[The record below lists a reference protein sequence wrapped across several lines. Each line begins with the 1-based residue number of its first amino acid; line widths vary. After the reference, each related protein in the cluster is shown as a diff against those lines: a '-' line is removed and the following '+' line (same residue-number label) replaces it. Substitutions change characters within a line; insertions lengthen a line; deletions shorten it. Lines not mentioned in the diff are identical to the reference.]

1 MLCSVLEEHFD
12 VIEAENG
19 LTGLDE
25 LRAHYDKLA
34 LVLLDV
40 YMPECDGFEFLR
52 RRSKDE
58 RYASVPVMVAT
69 ASGSV
74 EDEIKCLELGAN
86 DFITKPYN
94 FDIMLNRI
102 NNTIALRESA
112 SIVNQLMYDDITG
125 LYSKNFFYRV
135 VEDQLVAS
143 PDQDY
148 DIVCSDIE
156 SFKSLNDRYGHERC
170 DGLLAEL
177 ARILTDVLPG
187 FAAGGRIGSD
197 VFAFLIEHQERG
209 WEQMLPQALES
220 VAGLDPNIKIGVLE
234 HIDRELSVA
243 LSCDRA
249 IMAFENVRN
258 HVGVNVGWYDDELRQ
273 RQIVKQ
279 VIVDTME
286 SALHNEEFVVWYQPK
301 HDVRSNTTGGA
312 EALARWFH
320 PKLGFVSP
328 GVFIPIFEENGFIT
342 QLDMYIWET
351 ACKQIK
357 RCHDLGLPAVP
368 ISINA
373 SRLDFDIPDLADRIE
388 TLADKYDVDHALLH
402 VEITETAYSD
412 SPEKV
417 ERILRDLRSRGFRIE
432 LDDFGAGY
440 SSLASLNTLPLDV
453 MKLDMSLVRQAT
465 KLQDFRI
472 VNSAIELAR
481 IMGLGTVVEGVE
493 EVEEV
498 EKLIEL
504 GCDLIQGYYYSKP
517 LKPEEFEEYLAR

>member
-1 MLCSVLEEHFD
+1 
-12 VIEAENG
+12 
-19 LTGLDE
+19 
-25 LRAHYDKLA
+25 
-34 LVLLDV
+34 
-40 YMPECDGFEFLR
+40 
-52 RRSKDE
+52 
-58 RYASVPVMVAT
+58 
-69 ASGSV
+69 
-74 EDEIKCLELGAN
+74 
-86 DFITKPYN
+86 
-94 FDIMLNRI
+94 
-102 NNTIALRESA
+102 
-112 SIVNQLMYDDITG
+112 
-125 LYSKNFFYRV
+125 
-135 VEDQLVAS
+135 
-143 PDQDY
+143 
-148 DIVCSDIE
+148 
-156 SFKSLNDRYGHERC
+156 
-170 DGLLAEL
+170 
-177 ARILTDVLPG
+177 
-187 FAAGGRIGSD
+187 
-197 VFAFLIEHQERG
+197 
-209 WEQMLPQALES
+209 
-220 VAGLDPNIKIGVLE
+220 
-234 HIDRELSVA
+234 
-243 LSCDRA
+243 
-249 IMAFENVRN
+249 
-258 HVGVNVGWYDDELRQ
+258 VGVNVGWYDDELRQ